1 MSTNSP
7 LNASAKEHSHKEI
20 MVILGG
26 LMTGMLLAALDQTIV
41 STALK
46 SIVEEFDGLNH
57 YTWVVTAYLL
67 TSTASTPLY
76 GKISDI
82 YGRRVVF
89 QFAIV
94 TFLLGS
100 LLAGASQNMTQL
112 IATRALQGLGAG
124 GLMALTFVIIGDI
137 VPPRDRGKY
146 QGYFG
151 AVWGLSSVAGPL
163 LGGYF
168 SDHAHILGVTGWRWI
183 FYINIPFAI
192 ASLLITS
199 AVLHIPKVKRDH
211 KIDYIGAILMVAA
224 VCLVLLSVSIYGP
237 QDGWSDS
244 RTITYLVAGL
254 LTAVLF
260 ILWEKRAVEPI
271 LPLHLFKNHTFG
283 ITSLLGGVIGAGMFG
298 AIVMLPLYFQVVKG
312 YSATSAGLKLIP
324 LMLGIVSTSIVSGKL
339 ISKHG
344 HYKRFPI
351 MGTALMQIDTPYWQ
365 ISIYAIMVGAGLGLS
380 MQTIVIALQ
389 NAVDFKDMGV
399 ATSSNTFFRS
409 LGSVF
414 GTAIFGSILTNR
426 VVHYMASGFADLGKT
441 NPQVLQG
448 FDSSKLAGLT
458 NNTAVLKTFPPVIK
472 NTALEAF
479 VNSFHIVFYAAAPVT
494 ALGFLLA
501 LMLRETPLRTSKDYA
516 AAREEAAGESLG

>member
-7 LNASAKEHSHKEI
+7 LNASVKEHTHKEI

-100 LLAGASQNMTQL
+100 LLAGASQNMEQL

-137 VPPRDRGKY
+137 VPPRERGKY

-168 SDHAHILGVTGWRWI
+168 SDHAQILGVAGWRWI
-183 FYINIPFAI
+183 FYINIPFGILA
-192 ASLLITS
+192 LVLTS
-199 AVLHIPKVKRDH
+199 ATLHLAKQKREH
-211 KIDYIGAILMVAA
+211 SIDYLGALL
-224 VCLVLLSVSIYGP
+224 LVTSVTLILLSLSVFGP
-237 QDGWSDS
+237 QNGWTDS
-244 RTITYLVAGL
+244 RTLGYLAIGVILA
-254 LTAVLF
+254 TLF
-260 ILWEKRAVEPI
+260 VWWEARAKEPI
-271 LPLHLFKNHTFG
+271 IPLSLFKNHTFSL
-283 ITSLLGGVIGAGMFG
+283 TSVLGFIIGAGMFG
-298 AIVMLPLYFQVVKG
+298 AIVMLPLYLQVVKG
-312 YSATSAGLKLIP
+312 DSATSAGLKLIP
-324 LMLGIVSTSIVSGKL
+324 LMLGIVFASVFSGKQ
-339 ISKHG
+339 ISKTG
-344 HYKRFPI
+344 KYKKFPV
-351 MGTALMQIDTPYWQ
+351 MGTAIMTVGIFAMYRLEIDTPFWE
-365 ISIYAIMVGAGLGLS
+365 IAIYAVMVGLGLGLS

-414 GTAIFGSILTNR
+414 GTAAFGTILTNR
-426 VVHYMASGFADLGKT
+426 LGHYLATSGFDPA
-441 NPQVLQG
+441 Q
-448 FDSSKLAGLT
+448 AGQIQ
-458 NNTAVLKTFPPVIK
+458 NNTAAIATLSPEGKI
-472 NTALEAF
+472 TALNAF
-479 VNSFHIVFYAAAPVT
+479 VDSFQVVFLVAAPVV
-494 ALGFLLA
+494 AVGFFLA
-501 LMLRETPLRTSKDYA
+501 LFLRETPLRTNADYA
-516 AAREEAAGESLG
+516 AARNEAAGEALG